1 MNHLKTHKT
10 SLMAPWDP
18 LNAPLDPLGT
28 PGPAPPSIPND
39 PKTGLLNHSPAF
51 QITRRP
57 IKCHCWSYGTSYP
70 SPSGLYS
77 LVLPSSESRVYLA
90 DLSSPVWSCCFKLN
104 PKSIRLCPL
113 TTRVLEDGNE
123 SSPTFHQQSI
133 ESFWAWNMYKRYT
146 DTWLNI
152 EFFGFI
158 SSSFLLKYCHRHR
171 IQCIEI
177 DY

>member
-57 IKCHCWSYGTSYP
+57 IKCHC
-70 SPSGLYS
+70 
-77 LVLPSSESRVYLA
+77 
-90 DLSSPVWSCCFKLN
+90 
-104 PKSIRLCPL
+104 
-113 TTRVLEDGNE
+113 
-123 SSPTFHQQSI
+123 
-133 ESFWAWNMYKRYT
+133 
-146 DTWLNI
+146 
-152 EFFGFI
+152 
-158 SSSFLLKYCHRHR
+158 
-171 IQCIEI
+171 
-177 DY
+177 

>member
-1 MNHLKTHKT
+1 MFLRSTLFLGPRGPHGLPSLVSPSVRPQEKIGSHIYRLICLMNHLKTHKT

-70 SPSGLYS
+70 SPLNPSDPIGLP
-77 LVLPSSESRVYLA
+77 LNRHRLDLPN
-90 DLSSPVWSCCFKLN
+90 LSSPVWYWS
-104 PKSIRLCPL
+104 
-113 TTRVLEDGNE
+113 
-123 SSPTFHQQSI
+123 
-133 ESFWAWNMYKRYT
+133 
-146 DTWLNI
+146 NI
-152 EFFGFI
+152 FRSVTAKIPFFGRLSLSDAMFTN
-158 SSSFLLKYCHRHR
+158 Y
-171 IQCIEI
+171 
-177 DY
+177 